1 LHKLSASFVLG
12 YHGCDKSTA
21 DKLVAG
27 EEFKPSE
34 NDYDWL
40 GKGTYFWEANPL
52 RGLEFAGELKRLKRG
67 ANIKS
72 PAVVGAVI
80 DLGLCLDLTTTIG
93 VQHVQDAYRNY
104 IEIVEKSGY
113 PPPRNSS
120 DSMQRKL
127 DCAVINN
134 LHKIRQDSN
143 FVAVESVRAV
153 FTEGKPIFDGSGFL
167 HKTHVQICV
176 CNPECIK
183 GVFRVPQH
191 QLL

>member
-1 LHKLSASFVLG
+1 M
-12 YHGCDKSTA
+12 
-21 DKLVAG
+21 AG